1 MKNNPELTITSAIAG
16 VSAVLL
22 LAACQ
27 LVLNLVPYSSLPAW
41 GVWLAGLSL
50 AAGFAAMLCARNYG
64 VLVGAAVPG
73 LLLAVL
79 GLHWSLTGGEVKR
92 GLALAMACGGFWVFL
107 WIGSQMLASAFRS
120 SLGMRPGKTVFASAA
135 VLLLLSKALAFIVAR
150 SGAQGVHVL
159 EIALAAWLAA
169 LLIWRPSLTL
179 RTLGLILSHTLYRIR
194 IDRIEN
200 YPDSGPVL
208 LVANHISFLDFIF
221 ILCLKP
227 RRVTFMVDE
236 TFYRFPGLHL
246 FFKWSGA
253 LEVPR
258 GMNREKMRRLIE
270 QSHTVL
276 NRGGAVCVFPEGAI
290 SPNGITHAFRSGLHR
305 LMPSPDIPV
314 IPVRLGLHWG
324 SLLTIYNGKLR
335 FIKPR
340 LLPIPGTIIV
350 GEPIPPDWNGFRI
363 WQRIQELGAEAEMKP
378 VRGEKTVHYRYL
390 RRSLQH
396 PFESTFKDADAPK
409 GLSNFAMLAQS
420 IIISRKLRQILAERG
435 DDGQFVGV
443 LLPNKAVSVAVLLG
457 VMFADRTPA
466 ILNYTAGDAV
476 MQSMYDR
483 AKLKTVITSRL
494 FLSKLKKP
502 TRDEMF
508 FLEDLP
514 KLVTKA
520 DKLLT
525 AAQIVFLPHQLLIRV
540 VSPRYGTDLMRPA
553 ALLFSSGSTGMP
565 KGILLS
571 HHNITANIWSF
582 WRQLNWLYGTERI
595 LGNLPLFHAFGLMVG
610 LCFPGV
616 TGTKVTLVANPLDGA
631 GVCKAVR
638 DDKVTMLISTPT
650 FLQTYMRNCKPGDF
664 DSLRMMVTGAEKLQK
679 RLADAFF
686 ELTGLHRTAHHRG
699 LRLHRDVADRVAEPA
714 EGFPGGRTRGGAGG
728 EHRRGDAG
736 YRGAHRRRGHGRTAR
751 PRKRRSAPAEIGVC
765 DARLSGRPGR
775 HGGRHDPGRL
785 VQYQRRRVHGPRR
798 LHPHHGASFAVQQ
811 DRRRNGPARA
821 DRKPSGGVLRTR
833 GKGGR
838 YGASR
843 FEEGR
848 TAHRVLCRRLRTRSG
863 RRRKPS
869 PRVRPAEPLGAA
881 SRLLLPARKD
891 PVPRQRQK
899 RPEETAR
906 TGHRKRCRYSARL
919 RSDTRLRKVSRR
931 ACLPVFLDFLT
942 KGTCF
947 FRFLRYLFMI

>member
-1 MKNNPELTITSAIAG
+1 MKNNLELTITSAIAG
-16 VSAVLL
+16 VSAILL

-64 VLVGAAVPG
+64 VLVGAVVPG

-79 GLHWSLTGGEVKR
+79 GLHWSLTGGDVKR

-107 WIGSQMLASAFRS
+107 WIGSQMLAAACRS
-120 SLGMRPGKTVFASAA
+120 GLGMGAGKSVFASAA
-135 VLLLLSKALAFIVAR
+135 VLLILSKTLAHVVSWR
-150 SGAQGVHVL
+150 GSQGIHGL
-159 EIALAAWLAA
+159 EIVLAAWLIA
-169 LLIWRPSLTL
+169 LLVWRPSLTL
-179 RTLGLILSHTLYRIR
+179 RTLGLFLSHTLYRIR
-194 IDRIEN
+194 VDRIEN
-200 YPDSGPVL
+200 YPDAGPVL

-236 TFYRFPGLHL
+236 AFYRFPGLHL
-246 FFKWSGA
+246 FFRWSGA

-270 QSHTVL
+270 QSHAVL
-276 NRGGAVCVFPEGAI
+276 NGGGAVCVFPEGAI

-420 IIISRKLRQILAERG
+420 IVISRKLRRVLSERG
-435 DDGQFVGV
+435 DEGQFVGV
-443 LLPNKAVSVAVLLG
+443 LLPNKAVSVAALLG

-502 TRDEMF
+502 VRDEMV

-540 VSPRYGTDLMRPA
+540 VSPRYGTDLMHPA

-650 FLQTYMRNCKPGDF
+650 FLQTYMRSCKPGDF

-679 RLADAFF
+679 RLADAFR
-686 ELTGLHRTAHHRG
+686 ELTGLNIIEGYGCTEMSPIVSLNLPKDFLAVGREAGPEGSIGVAMPGIAARIADVDTGELLGPGKEGLLQLKSASVMLGYLDDPDATAAAMTPDG
-699 LRLHRDVADRVAEPA
+699 WYNTNDVASMDRD
-714 EGFPGGRTRGGAGG
+714 GYIRITGRLSRFSKIGG
-728 EHRRGDAG
+728 EMVPHELIENRLEEFYGLEGKVAV
-736 YRGAHRRRGHGRTAR
+736 TAR
-751 PRKRRSAPAEIGVC
+751 PDSRKGEQLVVFYAADCGLDPV
-765 DARLSGRPGR
+765 DAG
-775 HGGRHDPGRL
+775 
-785 VQYQRRRVHGPRR
+785 
-798 LHPHHGASFAVQQ
+798 
-811 DRRRNGPARA
+811 N
-821 DRKPSGGVLRTR
+821 
-833 GKGGR
+833 
-838 YGASR
+838 
-843 FEEGR
+843 
-848 TAHRVLCRRLRTRSG
+848 RLRESG
-863 RRRKPS
+863 LPNLWV
-869 PRVRPAEPLGAA
+869 PRPDSFFPLEKIPFLGNGKKDLKKLRELATASGAA
-881 SRLLLPARKD
+881 A
-891 PVPRQRQK
+891 VPGSVRAQ
-899 RPEETAR
+899 
-906 TGHRKRCRYSARL
+906 CRE
-919 RSDTRLRKVSRR
+919 
-931 ACLPVFLDFLT
+931 
-942 KGTCF
+942 
-947 FRFLRYLFMI
+947 

>member
-1 MKNNPELTITSAIAG
+1 MKNTKEPLFSAAVAG

-22 LAACQ
+22 LGAC
-27 LVLNLVPYSSLPAW
+27 LYAVSSVLPRSGDPPSRELWVT
-41 GVWLAGLSL
+41 GLFA
-50 AAGFAAMLCARNYG
+50 AAGFLAMLCARNYG
-64 VLVGAAVPG
+64 VLIGVVVPG
-73 LLLAVL
+73 LFLAVF
-79 GLHWSLTGGEVKR
+79 GVHWTATGGEAKR
-92 GLALAMACGGFWVFL
+92 CVALAMASAGFWVFL
-107 WIGSQMLASAFRS
+107 RTGAQMLATPLRVRFR
-120 SLGMRPGKTVFASAA
+120 LGPCIPMSVGGA
-135 VLLLLSKALAFIVAR
+135 VLLGASACVALLTDRWVHGVRAL
-150 SGAQGVHVL
+150 
-159 EIALAAWLAA
+159 ETALAAWLGV
-169 LLIWRPSLTL
+169 LLIWRPSLVL

-194 IDRIEN
+194 VDRIEN
-200 YPDSGPVL
+200 YPDAGPVL

-236 TFYRFPGLHL
+236 AFYRFPGLHL
-246 FFKWSGA
+246 FFRWSGA

-258 GMNREKMRRLIE
+258 RMNRAKMRALIDAT
-270 QSHTVL
+270 HAVL

-378 VRGEKTVHYRYL
+378 VRGEKTIHYRYL

-420 IIISRKLRQILAERG
+420 IVISRKLRRILAERG
-435 DDGQFVGV
+435 DEGQFVGV
-443 LLPNKAVSVAVLLG
+443 LLPNRTVSVAALLG

-476 MQSMYDR
+476 MQSMYER

-494 FLSKLKKP
+494 FLSRLKKP
-502 TRDEMF
+502 VRDEMF

-514 KLVTKA
+514 KLVTKR
-520 DKLLT
+520 DKLLA
-525 AAQIVFLPHQLLIRV
+525 AAQIVLLPHQLLIRA
-540 VSPRYGTDLMRPA
+540 VSPKYGTDLMRPA

-565 KGILLS
+565 KGVLLS

-616 TGTKVTLVANPLDGA
+616 TGTKVTLVANPLDGN

-650 FLQTYMRNCKPGDF
+650 FLQTYMRCCKPGDF

-679 RLADAFF
+679 RLADSFR
-686 ELTGLHRTAHHRG
+686 ELTGLNIIEGYGCTEMSPIVSLNLPKDFLAVGREAGPEGSIGVAMPGIAARIADVETGELLDAGEEGLLQLKSASVMLGYLDDPKATAAAMTPDG
-699 LRLHRDVADRVAEPA
+699 WYNTNDVASMDRD
-714 EGFPGGRTRGGAGG
+714 GYIRITGRLSRFSKIGG
-728 EHRRGDAG
+728 EMVPHEEEFYGIEGKVAVSARPDPKRGEQLIVFYENGCGLDPADAG
-736 YRGAHRRRGHGRTAR
+736 
-751 PRKRRSAPAEIGVC
+751 
-765 DARLSGRPGR
+765 
-775 HGGRHDPGRL
+775 
-785 VQYQRRRVHGPRR
+785 
-798 LHPHHGASFAVQQ
+798 
-811 DRRRNGPARA
+811 N
-821 DRKPSGGVLRTR
+821 
-833 GKGGR
+833 
-838 YGASR
+838 
-843 FEEGR
+843 
-848 TAHRVLCRRLRTRSG
+848 RLRESG
-863 RRRKPS
+863 LPNLWV
-869 PRVRPAEPLGAA
+869 PRPDSFFPLEKIPFLGNGKKDLKKLRELAA
-881 SRLLLPARKD
+881 SAGK
-891 PVPRQRQK
+891 
-899 RPEETAR
+899 
-906 TGHRKRCRYSARL
+906 
-919 RSDTRLRKVSRR
+919 
-931 ACLPVFLDFLT
+931 
-942 KGTCF
+942 
-947 FRFLRYLFMI
+947 

>member
-1 MKNNPELTITSAIAG
+1 MKKNLELSVASVIAG
-16 VSAVLL
+16 ISGILL
-22 LAACQ
+22 LGACL
-27 LVLNLVPYSSLPAW
+27 LVLNAVPYSSLPAW
-41 GVWLAGLSL
+41 GIWLVGLSL
-50 AAGFAAMLCARNYG
+50 ATGFVSMLYARHYG
-64 VLVGAAVPG
+64 VLVGAVVPG
-73 LLLAVL
+73 LLFMVLA
-79 GLHWSLTGGEVKR
+79 LHWSQAGGEAKCCV
-92 GLALAMACGGFWVFL
+92 ALAMACGGFWVFL
-107 WIGSQMLASAFRS
+107 WISSQMLASAFRS
-120 SLGMRPGKTVFASAA
+120 CLGMGAGKSVFTSAA
-135 VLLLLSKALAFIVAR
+135 VLLLLSKVLSFFAMR
-150 SGAQGVHVL
+150 HGAQGYRAL
-159 EIALAAWLAA
+159 EIVLAAWLAA
-169 LLIWRPSLTL
+169 LLVWRPSLTL
-179 RTLGLILSHTLYRIR
+179 RTLGLVLSHSLYRIR
-194 IDRIEN
+194 VDRIDN
-200 YPDSGPVL
+200 YPDAGPVM

-236 TFYRFPGLHL
+236 AFYRFPGLHL
-246 FFKWSGA
+246 FFRWSRA

-258 GMNREKMRRLIE
+258 RMNRAKMRRLIE
-270 QSHTVL
+270 QTHAVL

-290 SPNGITHAFRSGLHR
+290 SPNGITHAFRSGLWR
-305 LMPSPDIPV
+305 LMPSRDIPV

-324 SLLTIYNGKLR
+324 SLLTIYDGKLR

-409 GLSNFAMLAQS
+409 ELSNFAMLAQS
-420 IIISRKLRQILAERG
+420 IIISRKLRMVLADRG

-494 FLSKLKKP
+494 FLSRLKKP
-502 TRDEMF
+502 VRDEMI

-514 KLVTKA
+514 KLVTKG

-540 VSPRYGTDLMRPA
+540 VSPRYGTDLMHPA

-616 TGTKVTLVANPLDGA
+616 TGTKVTLVANPLDGP

-650 FLQTYMRNCKPGDF
+650 FLQTYMRCCKPGDF

-679 RLADAFF
+679 RLADSFR
-686 ELTGLHRTAHHRG
+686 ELTGLSIIEGYGCTEMSPIVSLNLPKDFLAVGREAGPEGSIGVAMPGIAARIVDVDSGKLLEAGKEGLLQLKSASVMLGYLDDPDATAAAMTPDG
-699 LRLHRDVADRVAEPA
+699 WYNTNDVASMDRD
-714 EGFPGGRTRGGAGG
+714 GYIRITGRLSRFSKIGG
-728 EHRRGDAG
+728 EMVPHELIENRLEEFYGIEGKVAVAARPDSRKGEQLVVFYAADCGLDPVDAG
-736 YRGAHRRRGHGRTAR
+736 
-751 PRKRRSAPAEIGVC
+751 
-765 DARLSGRPGR
+765 
-775 HGGRHDPGRL
+775 
-785 VQYQRRRVHGPRR
+785 
-798 LHPHHGASFAVQQ
+798 
-811 DRRRNGPARA
+811 N
-821 DRKPSGGVLRTR
+821 
-833 GKGGR
+833 
-838 YGASR
+838 
-843 FEEGR
+843 
-848 TAHRVLCRRLRTRSG
+848 RLRESG
-863 RRRKPS
+863 
-869 PRVRPAEPLGAA
+869 
-881 SRLLLPARKD
+881 LPNLW
-891 PVPRQRQK
+891 VPR
-899 RPEETAR
+899 P
-906 TGHRKRCRYSARL
+906 
-919 RSDTRLRKVSRR
+919 D
-931 ACLPVFLDFLT
+931 
-942 KGTCF
+942 CF
-947 FRFLRYLFMI
+947 FPLEKIPFLGNGKKDLKKLRELAAEAGR

>member
-1 MKNNPELTITSAIAG
+1 MRENACKKRTGEYIILKKVSRIVVRDAITEPDPAAMKKNLELFVTSVIAG
-16 VSAVLL
+16 ISAVLL
-22 LAACQ
+22 IGACL
-27 LVLNLVPYSSLPAW
+27 LVLNAVPYSALPVW
-41 GVWLAGLSL
+41 GVCLAGLSV

-64 VLVGAAVPG
+64 VLVGVVAPG
-73 LLLAVL
+73 LLFAAL
-79 GLHWSLTGGEVKR
+79 GLHWSYAGGDAKR
-92 GLALAMACGGFWVFL
+92 SLALAMACGGFWVFL
-107 WIGSQMLASAFRS
+107 WVGSQMLAAACRAR
-120 SLGMRPGKTVFASAA
+120 LGMGPGKSVFASAA
-135 VLLLLSKALAFIVAR
+135 VLLLLSKTLSLAVAR
-150 SGAQGVHVL
+150 YGAQGFRTLELVL
-159 EIALAAWLAA
+159 AFWLVA
-169 LLIWRPSLTL
+169 LLIWRPSLIL
-179 RTLGLILSHTLYRIR
+179 RTLGLVLSHSLYRIR
-194 IDRIEN
+194 VDRIEN
-200 YPDSGPVL
+200 YPDAGSVL

-227 RRVTFMVDE
+227 RRVTFMVTE
-236 TFYRFPGLHL
+236 AFYRFPGLHL
-246 FFKWSGA
+246 FFRWSGA
-253 LEVPR
+253 LEVPSRINR
-258 GMNREKMRRLIE
+258 GKMRRLIE
-270 QSHTVL
+270 QTHEVL

-305 LMPSPDIPV
+305 LLPSRDIPV
-314 IPVRLGLHWG
+314 VPVRLGLHWG
-324 SLLTIYNGKLR
+324 SLLTIYGGKLR

-420 IIISRKLRQILAERG
+420 IVISRKLRRVLAERG

-443 LLPNKAVSVAVLLG
+443 LLPNKVVSVAALLG

-494 FLSKLKKP
+494 FLSRLKKP
-502 TRDEMF
+502 VRGEMI

-514 KLVTKA
+514 KLVTKG
-520 DKLLT
+520 DRLLT
-525 AAQIVFLPHQLLIRV
+525 AAQIVFLPHQLLIRM
-540 VSPRYGTDLMRPA
+540 VSPRHGTDLMYPA

-650 FLQTYMRNCKPGDF
+650 FLQTYMRCCRPGDF

-679 RLADAFF
+679 RLADAFR
-686 ELTGLHRTAHHRG
+686 ELNGLSIIEGYGCTEMSPIVSLNLPKDFLAVGREAGPEGSIGVAMPGIAARIADVDTGELLDAGKEGLLQLKSASVMLGYLDDPEATAAAMTPDG
-699 LRLHRDVADRVAEPA
+699 WYNTNDVASMDRD
-714 EGFPGGRTRGGAGG
+714 GYIRITGRLSRFSKIGG
-728 EHRRGDAG
+728 EMVPHELIEHRLEEFYGLEGKVAV
-736 YRGAHRRRGHGRTAR
+736 TAR
-751 PRKRRSAPAEIGVC
+751 PDPRKGEQLVVFYAADCGLDPAEAG
-765 DARLSGRPGR
+765 
-775 HGGRHDPGRL
+775 
-785 VQYQRRRVHGPRR
+785 
-798 LHPHHGASFAVQQ
+798 
-811 DRRRNGPARA
+811 
-821 DRKPSGGVLRTR
+821 
-833 GKGGR
+833 
-838 YGASR
+838 
-843 FEEGR
+843 
-848 TAHRVLCRRLRTRSG
+848 
-863 RRRKPS
+863 
-869 PRVRPAEPLGAA
+869 
-881 SRLLLPARKD
+881 
-891 PVPRQRQK
+891 
-899 RPEETAR
+899 
-906 TGHRKRCRYSARL
+906 
-919 RSDTRLRKVSRR
+919 TRLRDSG
-931 ACLPVFLDFLT
+931 LPNLWVPRPD
-942 KGTCF
+942 CF
-947 FRFLRYLFMI
+947 FPLERIPFLGNGKKDLKKLRELAAKAGQ

>member
-1 MKNNPELTITSAIAG
+1 MKKNTELSVTSVIAG
-16 VSAVLL
+16 LSAVLL
-22 LAACQ
+22 IGACL
-27 LVLNLVPYSSLPAW
+27 LVLNAVPYSSLPAW
-41 GVWLAGLSL
+41 GVWLAGLSV
-50 AAGFAAMLCARNYG
+50 AAGFTAMLCARNYG
-64 VLVGAAVPG
+64 VLVGAVVPG
-73 LLLAVL
+73 MLFMIL
-79 GLHWSLTGGEVKR
+79 GLYWSRVGGDVKR
-92 GLALAMACGGFWVFL
+92 SLALATACGGFWVFL
-107 WIGSQMLASAFRS
+107 WIGSQMLASAFRARFCV
-120 SLGMRPGKTVFASAA
+120 GPGKSVFASAA
-135 VLLLLSKALAFIVAR
+135 VLLILSKTLSILVIR
-150 SGAQGVHVL
+150 YGAQGVRTL
-159 EIALAAWLAA
+159 EIVLAVWLMA
-169 LLIWRPSLTL
+169 LLLWRPSLTL
-179 RTLGLILSHTLYRIR
+179 RTLGLILSHSLYRIR
-194 IDRIEN
+194 VDRLEN

-227 RRVTFMVDE
+227 RRVTFLVDE
-236 TFYRFPGLHL
+236 AFYRFPGLHL
-246 FFKWSGA
+246 FFRWSRA

-258 GMNREKMRRLIE
+258 RMNREKMRRLIGQTHE
-270 QSHTVL
+270 IL

-290 SPNGITHAFRSGLHR
+290 SPNGITHAFRSGLLR

-314 IPVRLGLHWG
+314 VPVRLGLHWG

-420 IIISRKLRQILAERG
+420 IIISKKLRRILAERG

-443 LLPNKAVSVAVLLG
+443 LLPNKAVSVAALLG

-502 TRDEMF
+502 VRDEMF

-514 KLVTKA
+514 KLVTKG

-525 AAQIVFLPHQLLIRV
+525 AAQIVLLPHQLLIRL
-540 VSPRYGTDLMRPA
+540 VSPRFGTDLMHPA

-650 FLQTYMRNCKPGDF
+650 FLQTYMRCCRPGDF

-686 ELTGLHRTAHHRG
+686 DLTGLQIIEGYGCTEMSPIVSLNLPKDFLAVGREAGPEGSIGVAMPGIAARIVDVDSGELLDAGKEGLLQLKSASVMLGYLDDPDATAAAMTPDG
-699 LRLHRDVADRVAEPA
+699 WYNTNDVASMDRD
-714 EGFPGGRTRGGAGG
+714 GYIRITGRLSRFSKIGG
-728 EHRRGDAG
+728 EMVPHELIENRLEEFYGLEGKVAV
-736 YRGAHRRRGHGRTAR
+736 TAR
-751 PRKRRSAPAEIGVC
+751 PDSRKGEQLVVFYAADCGLDPAEAG
-765 DARLSGRPGR
+765 
-775 HGGRHDPGRL
+775 
-785 VQYQRRRVHGPRR
+785 
-798 LHPHHGASFAVQQ
+798 
-811 DRRRNGPARA
+811 
-821 DRKPSGGVLRTR
+821 
-833 GKGGR
+833 
-838 YGASR
+838 
-843 FEEGR
+843 
-848 TAHRVLCRRLRTRSG
+848 
-863 RRRKPS
+863 
-869 PRVRPAEPLGAA
+869 
-881 SRLLLPARKD
+881 
-891 PVPRQRQK
+891 
-899 RPEETAR
+899 
-906 TGHRKRCRYSARL
+906 ARL
-919 RSDTRLRKVSRR
+919 RESGLPNLWVPRPDSFFPLEKIPFLGNGKKDLKKLREL
-931 ACLPVFLDFLT
+931 AAT
-942 KGTCF
+942 TQ
-947 FRFLRYLFMI
+947 

>member
-1 MKNNPELTITSAIAG
+1 MNKNSELPIAAAITGA
-16 VSAVLL
+16 SAVLL
-22 LAACQ
+22 LCACL
-27 LVLNLVPYSSLPAW
+27 LVVSAVPLSSLPPWGAW
-41 GVWLAGLSL
+41 VFGFSI
-50 AAGFAAMLCARNYG
+50 AAGFISMLCARNYG
-64 VLVGAAVPG
+64 VLIGVVVPG
-73 LLLAVL
+73 LLLGIL
-79 GLHWSLTGGEVKR
+79 SLYWAMTGGDVKR
-92 GLALAMACGGFWVFL
+92 GIALAMASAGFWPVL
-107 WIGSQMLASAFRS
+107 WIGSRMLATALRVQY
-120 SLGMRPGKTVFASAA
+120 GIGPGKSVFTGAA
-135 VLLLLSKALAFIVAR
+135 VLLLLGKAASLLTVRAGAGGVRALMIVLAV
-150 SGAQGVHVL
+150 
-159 EIALAAWLAA
+159 WLAA
-169 LLIWRPSLTL
+169 LLIWRPSLLL

-194 IDRIEN
+194 VDRIEN
-200 YPDSGPVL
+200 YPDAGPVL

-236 TFYRFPGLHL
+236 VFYRFPGLHL
-246 FFKWSGA
+246 FFRWSGA

-258 GMNREKMRRLIE
+258 KMNRAKMRLLIE
-270 QSHTVL
+270 RTHAVL

-290 SPNGITHAFRSGLHR
+290 SPNGITHAFRSGFYR

-350 GEPIPPDWNGFRI
+350 GEPIPPHWNGFRI

-396 PFESTFKDADAPK
+396 PFEITFKDADASK

-420 IIISRKLRQILAERG
+420 IIISRKLRKVLAERG

-443 LLPNKAVSVAVLLG
+443 LLPNKAVSVAALLG

-494 FLSKLKKP
+494 FLARLKKP
-502 TRDEMF
+502 VRDEMI

-514 KLVTKA
+514 KLVTKG

-525 AAQIVFLPHQLLIRV
+525 AAQIVFFPHQLLIRT
-540 VSPRYGTDLMRPA
+540 VSPKHGTDLMYPA
-553 ALLFSSGSTGMP
+553 ALLFSSGSTGLP

-616 TGTKVTLVANPLDGA
+616 TGTKVTLVANPLDGN

-650 FLQTYMRNCKPGDF
+650 FLQTYMRCCKKGDF
-664 DSLRMMVTGAEKLQK
+664 ASLRMMVTGAEKLQK

-686 ELTGLHRTAHHRG
+686 ELTGLHIIEGYGCTEMSPIVSLNLPKDFLAVGREAGPEGSIGVAMPGIAARIADVDTGELLDAGREGLLQLKSASVMLGYLDDPEATAAAMTPDG
-699 LRLHRDVADRVAEPA
+699 WYNTNDVASMDRDGYIRITGRLSRFSKIGGEMVPHELIEHRLEEAYGIEGKVAVSARPDPKRGEQLIVLYDAECGLDPVDAGNKLRESGLPNLWVPRPDAFFPLEKIPFLGNGKKDLKKLRELALNA
-714 EGFPGGRTRGGAGG
+714 EGGQA
-728 EHRRGDAG
+728 
-736 YRGAHRRRGHGRTAR
+736 
-751 PRKRRSAPAEIGVC
+751 
-765 DARLSGRPGR
+765 
-775 HGGRHDPGRL
+775 
-785 VQYQRRRVHGPRR
+785 
-798 LHPHHGASFAVQQ
+798 LH
-811 DRRRNGPARA
+811 
-821 DRKPSGGVLRTR
+821 
-833 GKGGR
+833 
-838 YGASR
+838 
-843 FEEGR
+843 
-848 TAHRVLCRRLRTRSG
+848 
-863 RRRKPS
+863 
-869 PRVRPAEPLGAA
+869 
-881 SRLLLPARKD
+881 
-891 PVPRQRQK
+891 
-899 RPEETAR
+899 
-906 TGHRKRCRYSARL
+906 
-919 RSDTRLRKVSRR
+919 
-931 ACLPVFLDFLT
+931 
-942 KGTCF
+942 
-947 FRFLRYLFMI
+947 

>member
-1 MKNNPELTITSAIAG
+1 MKKNLELLIASVIAG
-16 VSAVLL
+16 CSGILL
-22 LAACQ
+22 VGACL
-27 LVLNLVPYSSLPAW
+27 LVLNAVSYSSLPAW
-41 GVWLAGLSL
+41 GVWLAGLSV
-50 AAGFAAMLCARNYG
+50 AAGFGAMLGTRNYG
-64 VLVGAAVPG
+64 VLVGLVAPG
-73 LLLAVL
+73 LLFSIL
-79 GLHWSLTGGEVKR
+79 GLHWSLTGGETKR
-92 GLALAMACGGFWVFL
+92 SIALALACGGFWVYL
-107 WIGSQMLASAFRS
+107 WISSQMLAAAFRS
-120 SLGMRPGKTVFASAA
+120 RLGMGAGKSVFASAA
-135 VLLLLSKALAFIVAR
+135 LLLVLSKTLANGAAWYGAR
-150 SGAQGVHVL
+150 GVHAL
-159 EIALAAWLAA
+159 ELLLAVWLAA
-169 LLIWRPSLTL
+169 LLIWRPSLVL
-179 RTLGLILSHTLYRIR
+179 RTLGLILSHSLYRIR
-194 IDRIEN
+194 VDRIGN
-200 YPDSGPVL
+200 YPDYGPVL

-236 TFYRFPGLHL
+236 AFYRFPGLHM
-246 FFKWSGA
+246 FFRWSRA

-258 GMNREKMRRLIE
+258 RMNRGKMRLLIE
-270 QSHTVL
+270 QTHDIL
-276 NRGGAVCVFPEGAI
+276 NCGGAVCIFPEGAI

-305 LMPSPDIPV
+305 FLPSPDIPV
-314 IPVRLGLHWG
+314 VPVRLGLHWG
-324 SLLTIYNGKLR
+324 SLLTIFDGKLR

-378 VRGEKTVHYRYL
+378 VRGEKPVHYRYL

-409 GLSNFAMLAQS
+409 GVSNFAMLAQS
-420 IIISRKLRQILAERG
+420 IIISRKLRRILAERG

-443 LLPNKAVSVAVLLG
+443 LMPNKAVSVAALLG

-476 MQSMYDR
+476 MQSMYGR

-502 TRDEMF
+502 VRDEMI

-514 KLVTKA
+514 KLVTKR

-525 AAQIVFLPHQLLIRV
+525 AVLIVLLPHQLLIRA
-540 VSPRYGTDLMRPA
+540 VSPRFGTDLMNPA

-650 FLQTYMRNCKPGDF
+650 FLQTYMRCCRPGDF

-679 RLADAFF
+679 RLADAFR
-686 ELTGLHRTAHHRG
+686 ELTGLNIIEGYGCTEMSPIVSLNLPKDFLAVGREAGPEGSIGVAMPGIAARIADVDTGELLDAGKEGLLQLKSASVMLGYLDDPDATAAAMTPDG
-699 LRLHRDVADRVAEPA
+699 WYNTNDVASMDRD
-714 EGFPGGRTRGGAGG
+714 GYIRITGRLSRFSKIGG
-728 EHRRGDAG
+728 EMVPHELIENRLEEFYGLEGKVAVS
-736 YRGAHRRRGHGRTAR
+736 AR
-751 PRKRRSAPAEIGVC
+751 P
-765 DARLSGRPGR
+765 DARKGEQIVVFYAADCGLDPVEAGNRLRESGLPNLWVPRPDCFFPLEKIPFLGNGKKDLKKLR
-775 HGGRHDPGRL
+775 EL
-785 VQYQRRRVHGPRR
+785 AAAAS
-798 LHPHHGASFAVQQ
+798 GA
-811 DRRRNGPARA
+811 DPARA
-821 DRKPSGGVLRTR
+821 
-833 GKGGR
+833 
-838 YGASR
+838 
-843 FEEGR
+843 
-848 TAHRVLCRRLRTRSG
+848 
-863 RRRKPS
+863 
-869 PRVRPAEPLGAA
+869 
-881 SRLLLPARKD
+881 
-891 PVPRQRQK
+891 
-899 RPEETAR
+899 
-906 TGHRKRCRYSARL
+906 
-919 RSDTRLRKVSRR
+919 
-931 ACLPVFLDFLT
+931 
-942 KGTCF
+942 
-947 FRFLRYLFMI
+947 

>member
-1 MKNNPELTITSAIAG
+1 MKKSNETLISAAIAA

-22 LAACQ
+22 LGTCLSVVTAVPCAA
-27 LVLNLVPYSSLPAW
+27 LPPW
-41 GVWLAGLSL
+41 GVWMFGLSVVVGL
-50 AAGFAAMLCARNYG
+50 GCMLCARNDG
-64 VLVGAAVPG
+64 VLIGVVVPG

-79 GLHWSLTGGEVKR
+79 SLHWAATGGDVKR
-92 GLALAMACGGFWVFL
+92 TVALAIASAGFWIFL
-107 WIGSQMLASAFRS
+107 WCGVRMLATACRVN
-120 SLGMRPGKTVFASAA
+120 LGLGPGTSVFASAA
-135 VLLLLSKALAFIVAR
+135 VLLILSKTLSLTIIR
-150 SGAQGVHVL
+150 WGMRGVHAT
-159 EIALAAWLAA
+159 EIALAVWLVG
-169 LLIWRPSLTL
+169 LLLWRPSLVL

-194 IDRIEN
+194 VDRIEN
-200 YPDSGPVL
+200 YPDAGPVL

-236 TFYRFPGLHL
+236 AFYRFPGLHL
-246 FFKWSGA
+246 FFLWSEA

-258 GMNREKMRRLIE
+258 RMNREKMRRLIE
-270 QSHTVL
+270 QSHEIL

-314 IPVRLGLHWG
+314 VPVRLGLHWG
-324 SLLTIYNGKLR
+324 SLLTIYNGRLR

-409 GLSNFAMLAQS
+409 GVSNFAMLAQS
-420 IIISRKLRQILAERG
+420 IIISRKLRRILAERG
-435 DDGQFVGV
+435 DGGRFVGV
-443 LLPNKAVSVAVLLG
+443 LLPNKTVSVAALLG

-494 FLSKLKKP
+494 FLARLKKP
-502 TRDEMF
+502 VRDEMI

-514 KLVTKA
+514 KLVTKS
-520 DKLLT
+520 DKLL
-525 AAQIVFLPHQLLIRV
+525 AAARIVLFPHQLLIRT
-540 VSPRYGTDLMRPA
+540 VSPRFGTDLTHPA

-616 TGTKVTLVANPLDGA
+616 TGTKVTLVANPLDGE

-650 FLQTYMRNCKPGDF
+650 FLHTYMRCCKPGDF

-679 RLADAFF
+679 RLADSFR
-686 ELTGLHRTAHHRG
+686 ELTGLSIIEGYGCTEMSPIVSLNLPKDFLAVGREAGPDGSIGVAMPGIAARIVDVDSGELLDAGKEGLLQLKSASVMLGYLDDPEATAAAMTADG
-699 LRLHRDVADRVAEPA
+699 WYNTNDVASMDRD
-714 EGFPGGRTRGGAGG
+714 GYIRITGRLSRFSKIGG
-728 EHRRGDAG
+728 EMVPHEMIERRLEEFYGIEGKVAV
-736 YRGAHRRRGHGRTAR
+736 TAR
-751 PRKRRSAPAEIGVC
+751 PDPKRGEQLIVFYENGCGFDPA
-765 DARLSGRPGR
+765 DA
-775 HGGRHDPGRL
+775 
-785 VQYQRRRVHGPRR
+785 
-798 LHPHHGASFAVQQ
+798 
-811 DRRRNGPARA
+811 
-821 DRKPSGGVLRTR
+821 
-833 GKGGR
+833 GK
-838 YGASR
+838 
-843 FEEGR
+843 
-848 TAHRVLCRRLRTRSG
+848 RLRESG
-863 RRRKPS
+863 LPNLWI
-869 PRVRPAEPLGAA
+869 PRPDGFFPLDRIPFLGNGKKDLKKLRELAA
-881 SRLLLPARKD
+881 NAGR
-891 PVPRQRQK
+891 
-899 RPEETAR
+899 
-906 TGHRKRCRYSARL
+906 
-919 RSDTRLRKVSRR
+919 
-931 ACLPVFLDFLT
+931 
-942 KGTCF
+942 
-947 FRFLRYLFMI
+947 

>member
-1 MKNNPELTITSAIAG
+1 MKKNLELSVASVIAG
-16 VSAVLL
+16 ISGILL
-22 LAACQ
+22 LGACL
-27 LVLNLVPYSSLPAW
+27 LVLNAVPYSSLPAW
-41 GVWLAGLSL
+41 GIWLVGLSL
-50 AAGFAAMLCARNYG
+50 ATGFVSMLYARHYG
-64 VLVGAAVPG
+64 VLVGAVVPG
-73 LLLAVL
+73 LLFMVLA
-79 GLHWSLTGGEVKR
+79 LHWSQAGGEAKR
-92 GLALAMACGGFWVFL
+92 CVALAMACGGFWVFL
-107 WIGSQMLASAFRS
+107 WISSQMLASAFRS
-120 SLGMRPGKTVFASAA
+120 CLGMWAGKSVFTSAA
-135 VLLLLSKALAFIVAR
+135 VLLLLSKVLSFFAMR
-150 SGAQGVHVL
+150 HGAQGYRAL
-159 EIALAAWLAA
+159 EIVLAAWLAA
-169 LLIWRPSLTL
+169 LLVWRPSLTL
-179 RTLGLILSHTLYRIR
+179 RTLGLVLSHSLYRIR
-194 IDRIEN
+194 VDRIDN
-200 YPDSGPVL
+200 YPDAGPVM

-236 TFYRFPGLHL
+236 AFYRFPGLHL
-246 FFKWSGA
+246 FFRWSRA

-258 GMNREKMRRLIE
+258 RMNRAKMRRLIE
-270 QSHTVL
+270 QTHAVL

-290 SPNGITHAFRSGLHR
+290 SPNGITHAFRSGLWR
-305 LMPSPDIPV
+305 LMPSRDIPV
-314 IPVRLGLHWG
+314 VPVRLGLHWG
-324 SLLTIYNGKLR
+324 SLLTIYDGKLR

-409 GLSNFAMLAQS
+409 ELSNFAMLAQS
-420 IIISRKLRQILAERG
+420 IIISRKLRMVLADRG

-494 FLSKLKKP
+494 FLSRLKKP
-502 TRDEMF
+502 VRDEMI

-514 KLVTKA
+514 KLVTKG

-540 VSPRYGTDLMRPA
+540 VSPRYGTDLMHPA

-616 TGTKVTLVANPLDGA
+616 TGTKVTLVANPLDGP

-650 FLQTYMRNCKPGDF
+650 FLQTYMRCCKPGDF

-679 RLADAFF
+679 RLADSFR
-686 ELTGLHRTAHHRG
+686 ELTGLSIIEGYGCTEMSPIVSLNLPKDFLAVGREAGPEGSIGVAMPGIAARIVDVDSGKLLEAGKEGLLQLKSASVMLGYLDDPDATAAAMTPDG
-699 LRLHRDVADRVAEPA
+699 WYNTNDVASMDR
-714 EGFPGGRTRGGAGG
+714 
-728 EHRRGDAG
+728 DG
-736 YRGAHRRRGHGRTAR
+736 Y
-751 PRKRRSAPAEIGVC
+751 I
-765 DARLSGRPGR
+765 
-775 HGGRHDPGRL
+775 
-785 VQYQRRRVHGPRR
+785 
-798 LHPHHGASFAVQQ
+798 
-811 DRRRNGPARA
+811 RA
-821 DRKPSGGVLRTR
+821 
-833 GKGGR
+833 
-838 YGASR
+838 
-843 FEEGR
+843 
-848 TAHRVLCRRLRTRSG
+848 
-863 RRRKPS
+863 
-869 PRVRPAEPLGAA
+869 
-881 SRLLLPARKD
+881 
-891 PVPRQRQK
+891 
-899 RPEETAR
+899 
-906 TGHRKRCRYSARL
+906 
-919 RSDTRLRKVSRR
+919 
-931 ACLPVFLDFLT
+931 
-942 KGTCF
+942 F
-947 FRFLRYLFMI
+947 FRFLLRASAFWRSLSAAASIFS

>member
-1 MKNNPELTITSAIAG
+1 MKNTKEPLISAAIAG

-22 LAACQ
+22 LGAC
-27 LVLNLVPYSSLPAW
+27 LFVVKAVPLSSLPPW
-41 GVWLAGLSL
+41 CVWAFGLFAG
-50 AAGFAAMLCARNYG
+50 AGFASMLFARNFG
-64 VLVGAAVPG
+64 TLIGLVAPG

-79 GLHWSLTGGEVKR
+79 GVHWSQTGGDVKR
-92 GLALAMACGGFWVFL
+92 CIALSMAVAGFWIFL
-107 WIGSQMLASAFRS
+107 RTGARMLATPLRARS
-120 SLGMRPGKTVFASAA
+120 RLCPCVCSSIGGAILLGASAGVA
-135 VLLLLSKALAFIVAR
+135 LLADRFGGRGGRA
-150 SGAQGVHVL
+150 L
-159 EIALAAWLAA
+159 EIALAAWLAF
-169 LLIWRPSLTL
+169 LLIWRPSLIL

-200 YPDSGPVL
+200 YPDTGPVL

-227 RRVTFMVDE
+227 RRVTFIVDE
-236 TFYRFPGLHL
+236 AFYRFPGLHL
-246 FFKWSGA
+246 FFRWSGA
-253 LEVPR
+253 LEAPR
-258 GMNREKMRRLIE
+258 RMNRAKMRKLIDAT
-270 QSHTVL
+270 HRIL

-305 LMPSPDIPV
+305 LMPSPDIPA

-420 IIISRKLRQILAERG
+420 IIVSRKLRKILAERG
-435 DDGQFVGV
+435 DDGRFVGV
-443 LLPNKAVSVAVLLG
+443 LLPNKTVSVASLLG

-502 TRDEMF
+502 VRDEMI

-514 KLVTKA
+514 KLVTKG
-520 DKLLT
+520 DKLLA
-525 AAQIVFLPHQLLIRV
+525 AAQIVLLPHQLLIRL
-540 VSPRYGTDLMRPA
+540 VSPKHGTDLTHPA
-553 ALLFSSGSTGMP
+553 ALLFSSGSTGTP
-565 KGILLS
+565 KGVLLS

-616 TGTKVTLVANPLDGA
+616 TGTKVTLVANPLDGN

-650 FLQTYMRNCKPGDF
+650 FLQTYMRCCKPGDF

-686 ELTGLHRTAHHRG
+686 ELTGLHIIEGYGCTEMSPIVSLNLPKDFLAVGREAGPEGSIGVAMPGIAARIADVETGGLLDAGEEGLLQLKSASVMLGYLDDPEATAAAMTPDG
-699 LRLHRDVADRVAEPA
+699 WYNTNDVASMDRD
-714 EGFPGGRTRGGAGG
+714 GYIRITGRLSRFSKIGG
-728 EHRRGDAG
+728 EMVPHELIENRLEEFYGIEGKVAVSARPDPKRGEQLIVFYETGCGLDPVDAG
-736 YRGAHRRRGHGRTAR
+736 
-751 PRKRRSAPAEIGVC
+751 
-765 DARLSGRPGR
+765 
-775 HGGRHDPGRL
+775 
-785 VQYQRRRVHGPRR
+785 
-798 LHPHHGASFAVQQ
+798 
-811 DRRRNGPARA
+811 N
-821 DRKPSGGVLRTR
+821 
-833 GKGGR
+833 
-838 YGASR
+838 
-843 FEEGR
+843 
-848 TAHRVLCRRLRTRSG
+848 RLRESG
-863 RRRKPS
+863 LPNLWV
-869 PRVRPAEPLGAA
+869 PRPDSFFPLDKIPFLGNGKKDLKKLRELAA
-881 SRLLLPARKD
+881 SAGK
-891 PVPRQRQK
+891 
-899 RPEETAR
+899 
-906 TGHRKRCRYSARL
+906 
-919 RSDTRLRKVSRR
+919 
-931 ACLPVFLDFLT
+931 
-942 KGTCF
+942 
-947 FRFLRYLFMI
+947 

>member
-1 MKNNPELTITSAIAG
+1 MKNTKEPLISAAIAG

-22 LAACQ
+22 LGAC
-27 LVLNLVPYSSLPAW
+27 LFVVKAVPLSSLPPW
-41 GVWLAGLSL
+41 CVWAFGLFAG
-50 AAGFAAMLCARNYG
+50 AGFASMLFARNFG
-64 VLVGAAVPG
+64 TLIGLVAPG

-79 GLHWSLTGGEVKR
+79 GVHWSQTGGDVKR
-92 GLALAMACGGFWVFL
+92 CIALSMAVAGFWIFL
-107 WIGSQMLASAFRS
+107 RTGARMLATPLRARS
-120 SLGMRPGKTVFASAA
+120 RLCPCVCSSIGGAILLGASAGVA
-135 VLLLLSKALAFIVAR
+135 LLADRFGGRGGRA
-150 SGAQGVHVL
+150 L
-159 EIALAAWLAA
+159 EIALAAWLAF
-169 LLIWRPSLTL
+169 LLIWRPSLIL

-194 IDRIEN
+194 VDRIEN
-200 YPDSGPVL
+200 YPDTGPVL

-227 RRVTFMVDE
+227 RRVTFIVDE
-236 TFYRFPGLHL
+236 AFYRFPGLHL
-246 FFKWSGA
+246 FFRWSGA
-253 LEVPR
+253 LEAPR
-258 GMNREKMRRLIE
+258 RMNRAKMRKLIDAT
-270 QSHTVL
+270 HRIL

-305 LMPSPDIPV
+305 LMPSPDIPA

-420 IIISRKLRQILAERG
+420 IIVSRKLRKILAERG
-435 DDGQFVGV
+435 DDGRFVGV
-443 LLPNKAVSVAVLLG
+443 LLPNKTVSVASLLG

-502 TRDEMF
+502 VRDEMI

-514 KLVTKA
+514 KLVTKG
-520 DKLLT
+520 DKLLA
-525 AAQIVFLPHQLLIRV
+525 AAQIVLLPHQLLIRL
-540 VSPRYGTDLMRPA
+540 VSPKHGTDLTHPA
-553 ALLFSSGSTGMP
+553 ALLFSSGSTGTP
-565 KGILLS
+565 KGVLLS

-616 TGTKVTLVANPLDGA
+616 TGTKVTLVANPLDGN

-650 FLQTYMRNCKPGDF
+650 FLQTYMRCCKPGDF

-686 ELTGLHRTAHHRG
+686 ELTGLHIIEGYGCTEMSPIVSLNLPKDFLAVGREAGPEGSIGVAMPGIAARIADVETGGLLDAGEEGLLQLKSASVMLGYLDDPDATAAAMTPDG
-699 LRLHRDVADRVAEPA
+699 WYNTNDVASMDRD
-714 EGFPGGRTRGGAGG
+714 GYIRITGRLSRFSKIGG
-728 EHRRGDAG
+728 EMVPHELIENRLEEFYGIEGKVAVSARPDPKRGEQLIVFYETGCGLDPVDAG
-736 YRGAHRRRGHGRTAR
+736 
-751 PRKRRSAPAEIGVC
+751 
-765 DARLSGRPGR
+765 
-775 HGGRHDPGRL
+775 
-785 VQYQRRRVHGPRR
+785 
-798 LHPHHGASFAVQQ
+798 
-811 DRRRNGPARA
+811 N
-821 DRKPSGGVLRTR
+821 
-833 GKGGR
+833 
-838 YGASR
+838 
-843 FEEGR
+843 
-848 TAHRVLCRRLRTRSG
+848 RLRESG
-863 RRRKPS
+863 LPNLWV
-869 PRVRPAEPLGAA
+869 PRPDSFFPLDKIPFLGNGKKDLKKLRELAA
-881 SRLLLPARKD
+881 SAGK
-891 PVPRQRQK
+891 
-899 RPEETAR
+899 
-906 TGHRKRCRYSARL
+906 
-919 RSDTRLRKVSRR
+919 
-931 ACLPVFLDFLT
+931 
-942 KGTCF
+942 
-947 FRFLRYLFMI
+947 

>member
-1 MKNNPELTITSAIAG
+1 MKQHLESSVTAAIAG
-16 VSAVLL
+16 VSGILL
-22 LAACQ
+22 ITAC
-27 LVLNLVPYSSLPAW
+27 LVVLNAVPFSALPVW
-41 GVWLAGLSL
+41 GVWLVALSV
-50 AAGFAAMLCARNYG
+50 AAGVAAMLCARNYG
-64 VLVGAAVPG
+64 VLVGAVVPG

-79 GLHWSLTGGEVKR
+79 GLYWSCSGCDTAR
-92 GLALAMACGGFWVFL
+92 ILALAMACGGFWGFL
-107 WIGSQMLASAFRS
+107 WISTQLLATAFRAG
-120 SLGMRPGKTVFASAA
+120 LGMGAGKSVFAGAA
-135 VLLLLSKALAFIVAR
+135 VLLVLSKMLSLIVIR
-150 SGAQGVHVL
+150 HGAAGVRAL
-159 EIALAAWLAA
+159 EIALAVWLVA
-169 LLIWRPSLTL
+169 LLVWRPSLVL

-194 IDRIEN
+194 VDRIEN
-200 YPDSGPVL
+200 YPDEGPVL

-236 TFYRFPGLHL
+236 AFYRFPGLHL
-246 FFKWSGA
+246 FFRWSGA

-258 GMNREKMRRLIE
+258 NVNRAKMRHLIE
-270 QSHTVL
+270 KTHGIL

-350 GEPIPPDWNGFRI
+350 GEPIPPGWNGFRI

-420 IIISRKLRQILAERG
+420 IIISRKLRQILAERD

-443 LLPNKAVSVAVLLG
+443 LLPNKAVSVAALLG

-502 TRDEMF
+502 VRDEMF

-525 AAQIVFLPHQLLIRV
+525 AAQIVLLPHRLLIRV
-540 VSPRYGTDLMRPA
+540 VSPRYGTDLMHPA

-565 KGILLS
+565 KGVLLS

-631 GVCKAVR
+631 GVCRAVR

-650 FLQTYMRNCKPGDF
+650 FLQTYMRCCNPGDF

-686 ELTGLHRTAHHRG
+686 ELTGLNII
-699 LRLHRDVADRVAEPA
+699 
-714 EGFPGGRTRGGAGG
+714 EGYGCTEMSPIVSLNLPKDFLAVGREAGPEG
-728 EHRRGDAG
+728 
-736 YRGAHRRRGHGRTAR
+736 
-751 PRKRRSAPAEIGVC
+751 SIGVAMPGIA
-765 DARLSGRPGR
+765 AR
-775 HGGRHDPGRL
+775 
-785 VQYQRRRVHGPRR
+785 
-798 LHPHHGASFAVQQ
+798 
-811 DRRRNGPARA
+811 
-821 DRKPSGGVLRTR
+821 
-833 GKGGR
+833 
-838 YGASR
+838 
-843 FEEGR
+843 
-848 TAHRVLCRRLRTRSG
+848 
-863 RRRKPS
+863 
-869 PRVRPAEPLGAA
+869 
-881 SRLLLPARKD
+881 
-891 PVPRQRQK
+891 
-899 RPEETAR
+899 
-906 TGHRKRCRYSARL
+906 
-919 RSDTRLRKVSRR
+919 
-931 ACLPVFLDFLT
+931 
-942 KGTCF
+942 
-947 FRFLRYLFMI
+947 

>member
-1 MKNNPELTITSAIAG
+1 MKKNLELSVASVIAG
-16 VSAVLL
+16 ISGILL
-22 LAACQ
+22 LGACL
-27 LVLNLVPYSSLPAW
+27 LVLNAVPYSSLPAW
-41 GVWLAGLSL
+41 GIWLVGLSL
-50 AAGFAAMLCARNYG
+50 ATGFVSMLYARHYG
-64 VLVGAAVPG
+64 VLVGAVVPG
-73 LLLAVL
+73 LLFMVLA
-79 GLHWSLTGGEVKR
+79 LHWSQAGGEAKR
-92 GLALAMACGGFWVFL
+92 CVALAMACGGFWVFL
-107 WIGSQMLASAFRS
+107 WISSQMLASAFRS
-120 SLGMRPGKTVFASAA
+120 CLGMGAGKSVFTSAA
-135 VLLLLSKALAFIVAR
+135 VLLLLSKVLSFFAMR
-150 SGAQGVHVL
+150 HGAQGYRAL
-159 EIALAAWLAA
+159 EIVLAAWLAA
-169 LLIWRPSLTL
+169 LLVWRPSLTL
-179 RTLGLILSHTLYRIR
+179 RTLGLVLSHSLYRIR
-194 IDRIEN
+194 VDRIDN
-200 YPDSGPVL
+200 YPDAGPVM

-236 TFYRFPGLHL
+236 AFYRFPGLHL
-246 FFKWSGA
+246 FFRWSRA

-258 GMNREKMRRLIE
+258 RMNRAKMRRLIE
-270 QSHTVL
+270 QTHAVL

-290 SPNGITHAFRSGLHR
+290 SPNGITHAFRSGLWR
-305 LMPSPDIPV
+305 LMPSRDIPV

-324 SLLTIYNGKLR
+324 SLLTIYDGKLR

-409 GLSNFAMLAQS
+409 ELSNFAMLAQS
-420 IIISRKLRQILAERG
+420 IIISRKLRMVLADRG

-494 FLSKLKKP
+494 FLSRLKKP
-502 TRDEMF
+502 VRDEMI

-514 KLVTKA
+514 KLVTKG

-540 VSPRYGTDLMRPA
+540 VSPRYGTDLMHPA

-616 TGTKVTLVANPLDGA
+616 TGTKVTLVANPLDGP

-650 FLQTYMRNCKPGDF
+650 FLQTYMRCCKPGDF

-679 RLADAFF
+679 RLADSFR
-686 ELTGLHRTAHHRG
+686 ELTGLSIIEGYGCTEMSPIVSLNLPKDFLAVGREAGPEGSIGVAMPGIAARIVDVDSGKLLEAGKEGLLQLKSASVMLGYLDDPDATAAAMTPDG
-699 LRLHRDVADRVAEPA
+699 WYNTNDVASMDRD
-714 EGFPGGRTRGGAGG
+714 GYIRITGRLSRFSKIGG
-728 EHRRGDAG
+728 EMVPHELIENRLEEFYGIEGKVAVAARPDSRKGEQLVVFYAADCGLDPVDAG
-736 YRGAHRRRGHGRTAR
+736 
-751 PRKRRSAPAEIGVC
+751 
-765 DARLSGRPGR
+765 
-775 HGGRHDPGRL
+775 
-785 VQYQRRRVHGPRR
+785 
-798 LHPHHGASFAVQQ
+798 
-811 DRRRNGPARA
+811 N
-821 DRKPSGGVLRTR
+821 
-833 GKGGR
+833 
-838 YGASR
+838 
-843 FEEGR
+843 
-848 TAHRVLCRRLRTRSG
+848 RLRESG
-863 RRRKPS
+863 
-869 PRVRPAEPLGAA
+869 
-881 SRLLLPARKD
+881 LPNLW
-891 PVPRQRQK
+891 VPR
-899 RPEETAR
+899 P
-906 TGHRKRCRYSARL
+906 
-919 RSDTRLRKVSRR
+919 D
-931 ACLPVFLDFLT
+931 
-942 KGTCF
+942 CF
-947 FRFLRYLFMI
+947 FPLEKIPFLGNGKKDLKKLRELAAEAGR

>member
-1 MKNNPELTITSAIAG
+1 MKKTSELTISAVIAG
-16 VSAVLL
+16 ISAVLL
-22 LAACQ
+22 LCAC
-27 LVLNLVPYSSLPAW
+27 LSVVSSVPYSSLSPW
-41 GVWLAGLSL
+41 GIWVFGVSAG
-50 AAGFAAMLCARNYG
+50 AGFCAMLCARNYG
-64 VLVGAAVPG
+64 VLIGVVVPG

-79 GLHWSLTGGEVKR
+79 GLHWATTGGDVKR
-92 GLALAMACGGFWVFL
+92 GLALAMASAGFWVFL
-107 WIGSQMLASAFRS
+107 WTGSQMLATALRVRF
-120 SLGMRPGKTVFASAA
+120 GAGPGRAVFAGAA
-135 VLLLLSKALAFIVAR
+135 VLLMLSKAAAMLTGKY
-150 SGAQGVHVL
+150 GADGVRTL
-159 EIALAAWLAA
+159 EIVLAVWLFA
-169 LLIWRPSLTL
+169 LLVWRPSLAL
-179 RTLGLILSHTLYRIR
+179 RSLGLILSHTLYRIR
-194 IDRIEN
+194 VDRIEN
-200 YPDSGPVL
+200 YPDAGPVL

-236 TFYRFPGLHL
+236 AFYRFPGLHL
-246 FFKWSGA
+246 FFRWSKA

-258 GMNREKMRRLIE
+258 RMNRAKMRKLIE
-270 QSHTVL
+270 ATHGILS
-276 NRGGAVCVFPEGAI
+276 RGGAVCVFPEGAI
-290 SPNGITHAFRSGLHR
+290 SPNGITHAFRSGLLR

-314 IPVRLGLHWG
+314 VPVRLGLHWG

-340 LLPIPGTIIV
+340 LLPIPGTIII
-350 GEPIPPDWNGFRI
+350 GEPIPPQWNGFRI

-420 IIISRKLRQILAERG
+420 IIISRKLRKILAERG

-443 LLPNKAVSVAVLLG
+443 LLPNKAVSVASLLG

-483 AKLKTVITSRL
+483 AKLKTVVTSRL

-502 TRDEMF
+502 VRDEMI

-514 KLVTKA
+514 KLVTKG
-520 DKLLT
+520 DKLL
-525 AAQIVFLPHQLLIRV
+525 AAVQIALFPHQLLIRV
-540 VSPRYGTDLMRPA
+540 VSPRYGTDLTHPA

-616 TGTKVTLVANPLDGA
+616 TGTKVTLVANPLDGN

-650 FLQTYMRNCKPGDF
+650 FLQTYMRCCKPGDF

-679 RLADAFF
+679 RLADSFR
-686 ELTGLHRTAHHRG
+686 ELTGLSIIEGYGCTEMSPIVSLNLPKDFLAVGREAGPDGSIGVAMPGIAARIVDVDTGELLDAGKEGLLQLKSASVMLGYLDDPDATAAAMTADG
-699 LRLHRDVADRVAEPA
+699 WYNTNDVASMDRD
-714 EGFPGGRTRGGAGG
+714 GYIRITGRLSRFSKIGG
-728 EHRRGDAG
+728 EMVPHELIENRLEEFYGIEGKVAVSARPDPKRGEQLIVFYAADCGLDPVDAG
-736 YRGAHRRRGHGRTAR
+736 
-751 PRKRRSAPAEIGVC
+751 
-765 DARLSGRPGR
+765 
-775 HGGRHDPGRL
+775 
-785 VQYQRRRVHGPRR
+785 
-798 LHPHHGASFAVQQ
+798 
-811 DRRRNGPARA
+811 N
-821 DRKPSGGVLRTR
+821 
-833 GKGGR
+833 
-838 YGASR
+838 
-843 FEEGR
+843 
-848 TAHRVLCRRLRTRSG
+848 RLRDSG
-863 RRRKPS
+863 
-869 PRVRPAEPLGAA
+869 
-881 SRLLLPARKD
+881 LPNLW
-891 PVPRQRQK
+891 VPRPDSFFPLEK
-899 RPEETAR
+899 IPFL
-906 TGHRKRCRYSARL
+906 GNGKKDLKKL
-919 RSDTRLRKVSRR
+919 RELAAEAGR
-931 ACLPVFLDFLT
+931 
-942 KGTCF
+942 
-947 FRFLRYLFMI
+947 